1 MRKLSINKSELK
13 LLKRIQEKKFFNLE
27 ESEKVFN
34 KSEISLKRNIA
45 NLNSYLPEEKKIKI
59 INSTVTAEI
68 DYRDYIDFVHNLSL
82 NDYMISQEERV
93 NLMIVYSFFSEILN
107 MTSLYDNLGISLTTK
122 KKDSKELN
130 NILESNELKS
140 EIVAKKG
147 IKVIGNERNYRILIA
162 SILSDVFDLDFDDS
176 LINRKANNPLERMIF
191 NYFIVKGAK
200 EISRAKNILNNF
212 LEENKL
218 RISYSSKKFIYI
230 YIALSLYRIN
240 REHSIKDKTV
250 KNMVKIN
257 EYNILGDKVEDNF
270 LSYLVS
276 SLDYIVSLELLISE
290 ELENLTKEF
299 IEKVQSRVITQFY
312 NYDQLF
318 SEIYSYIH
326 KSLIRNSFKYSFYD
340 NNIENTKNVY
350 TSLYNVVK
358 DSIETIEEKY
368 EIYFTHQ
375 QISALT
381 LIFRK
386 TVMKNKVLGRNR
398 KKIVIVSNSAI
409 EKIDFFVEILK
420 IYTDV
425 DIVLKIN
432 INELY
437 LLKDTEYDLIITF
450 SNRIKSLLEFN
461 GYENIKLNF
470 YLGNEDV
477 EKLFSLGVST
487 GSRKIKVNG
496 FIEEIKGKSEE
507 EIKELLLN
515 KYEHYFLNS

>member
-1 MRKLSINKSELK
+1 MRRLSINKSELK
-13 LLKRIQEKKFFNLE
+13 LLKRIQEKKSFNLE
-27 ESEKVFN
+27 ESEDVFN
-34 KSEISLKRNIA
+34 KSETSLKRNIS
-45 NLNSYLPEEKKIKI
+45 NLNSYLPDEKKLKI
-59 INSTVTAEI
+59 LNNTVTAEI
-68 DYRDYIDFVHNLSL
+68 DYRDYIEFVHNLSL
-82 NDYMISQEERV
+82 NDYIISQGERI

-122 KKDSKELN
+122 KKDSKELS

-147 IKVIGNERNYRILIA
+147 IKVVGNERNYRILIA

-200 EISRAKNILNNF
+200 EISKAKTMLNDF
-212 LEENKL
+212 LKENNL

-240 REHSIKDKTV
+240 RGHSIENKTI
-250 KNMVKIN
+250 KNMVEIN
-257 EYNILGDKVEDNF
+257 EYSIMNNEFEDNF
-270 LSYLVS
+270 LSYLIS
-276 SLDYIVSLELLISE
+276 SLDYTTRLEPIISR
-290 ELENLTKEF
+290 ELKNLTEEF
-299 IEKVQSRVITQFY
+299 IEKVQNRVITQFY

-318 SEIYSYIH
+318 NEIYGYIH

-350 TSLYNVVK
+350 ANLYNIVK
-358 DSIETIEEKY
+358 NSIDTIEEKY
-368 EIYFTHQ
+368 KIYFTHQ
-375 QISALT
+375 QISAMT

-425 DIVLKIN
+425 EIVLKIN

-437 LLKDTEYDLIITF
+437 LLEGKEYDLIITF

-461 GYENIKLNF
+461 GYENIKLDF
-470 YLGNEDV
+470 YLENKDI

-487 GSRKIKVNG
+487 GSRKIKVNS
-496 FIEEIKGKSEE
+496 FIDEIKGKSDE
-507 EIKELLLN
+507 EIKEILLN